1 AKGLLVFDSFWSV
14 RAARK
19 LKEAIS
25 QNLGRDDVT
34 YVINMVDRLDM
45 FGGNAA
51 YEEAVIVGHVGL
63 LEKYQHKQS
72 VVDAELADLIEMWRW
87 KEGVSRERLP
97 SHEPGSEEE
106 RREKEWLQT
115 CKMRA
120 DDLEFDYSLVL
131 PTVFYTDRMTLNL
144 GDLTLKLIWFG
155 KEGLRDGVTLAVIPE
170 RKLAV
175 VTSFILNPNHLAP
188 YPHGIYSELDVPRW
202 IAVLEEILEGE
213 GAVEQVVCSDVNAIL
228 SRERAHSHLVYIR
241 KLWDSVKAME
251 ADGKDLPEIQDQLS
265 IEKAFGFVKDMEVY
279 KKNGD
284 EWLRPQHRDH
294 VKLFFMQH
302 KDLLASE
309 ILSDGGVDGC
319 DTSLARIRQ
328 YRKEGRDIF
337 VDEVALNYIG
347 YSWMRQE
354 RIAEA
359 IEIFKLNVEVFPRSS
374 NAYDSL
380 GEACMKRGDKQNAI
394 RNYNKSLELDPENS
408 NAREVLKKLEL

>member
-1 AKGLLVFDSFWSV
+1 
-14 RAARK
+14 
-19 LKEAIS
+19 
-25 QNLGRDDVT
+25 
-34 YVINMVDRLDM
+34 
-45 FGGNAA
+45 
-51 YEEAVIVGHVGL
+51 
-63 LEKYQHKQS
+63 
-72 VVDAELADLIEMWRW
+72 
-87 KEGVSRERLP
+87 
-97 SHEPGSEEE
+97 
-106 RREKEWLQT
+106 
-115 CKMRA
+115 
-120 DDLEFDYSLVL
+120 
-131 PTVFYTDRMTLNL
+131 
-144 GDLTLKLIWFG
+144 
-155 KEGLRDGVTLAVIPE
+155 
-170 RKLAV
+170 
-175 VTSFILNPNHLAP
+175 
-188 YPHGIYSELDVPRW
+188 
-202 IAVLEEILEGE
+202 
-213 GAVEQVVCSDVNAIL
+213 AIL

-241 KLWDSVKAME
+241 KLWESVKAME
-251 ADGKDLPEIQDQLS
+251 AEGKDLPEIQDQLS